1 MVGQVSHILV
11 ALAAGWFIIA
21 AYRWIRSRSAVVAA
35 IVAATI
41 LGRLAFGLALFWV
54 SYLNLPIARSLQV
67 SGGFW
72 QVALDAT
79 GYYQMAARAVDAGRL
94 FPLDH
99 SVPAPFFIDTLAV
112 WMMAVGVSPAAGMFL
127 NLLLYV
133 TLAVMVVWSFAPV
146 NDIRRDLP
154 CIVGVAAYSLSPVIL
169 FHSSQPL
176 KDELSAFL
184 LGLAC
189 LGITMLRP
197 LFDQYRTAR
206 DWWAVAGGTVAVTVA
221 TLGTSGIRWY
231 FGFVLWGALVVAL
244 GAGVVLALLD
254 RRGPRLALLKGT
266 AAAVLVLIAAFIA
279 FRAGAGPFYRVVI
292 GANLDRLAMPH
303 QTGGSFVGR
312 IAAIPHDLL
321 NMAQMARTGFVMSG
335 GGTNLVV
342 PLGHDATAGLNES
355 NRQIETQHATAAYRE
370 AEAAVRAASRRG
382 SATSHEAIAA
392 PASPVQ
398 PSQESATPATLTVP
412 DEYRAVPITTQ
423 EHLQVVATGIA
434 IVFVPVSLL
443 KAVAQVQITGGRGL
457 LSIADLD
464 TVFLDVMSLAVLIL
478 LWKRRHMIG
487 DRRVLVLF
495 GLVLSVTTA
504 VLLGY
509 VVTNFGTLWRMRS
522 LVAVPLWLLVSALSP
537 RRAIRRQPPTAPG
550 QVPAAT

>member
-11 ALAAGWFIIA
+11 ALASGWFIIA
-21 AYRWIRSRSAVVAA
+21 AYRWIRARSAVVAA

-127 NLLLYV
+127 NLLLYI

-244 GAGVVLALLD
+244 GTGVVLALLD

-266 AAAVLVLIAAFIA
+266 AAAVLVLIAAFVA
-279 FRAGAGPFYRVVI
+279 FRTGAGPYYRTVI
-292 GANLDRLAMPH
+292 GANLDRLAMSH
-303 QTGGSFVGR
+303 QTGGSVVGR
-312 IAAIPHDLL
+312 IAAIPHDLV

-342 PLGHDATAGLNES
+342 PLGHDATAGWNES
-355 NRQIETQHATAAYRE
+355 KRLVETQHATAAYRE
-370 AEAAVRAASRRG
+370 AEARLAASSLG
-382 SATSHEAIAA
+382 SATSHEAMA
-392 PASPVQ
+392 PVSPVQ
-398 PSQESATPATLTVP
+398 GSQASATPATFTVP
-412 DEYRAVPITTQ
+412 DEYRAIPITMQ

-434 IVFVPVSLL
+434 TLFVPVSLV
-443 KAVAQVQITGGRGL
+443 KAFAEVQITGGRGL

-487 DRRVLVLF
+487 NRRVLVLF
-495 GLVLSVTTA
+495 GLVISVTTA
-504 VLLGY
+504 VLLAY

-522 LVAVPLWLLVSALSP
+522 LVAVPLWLLVTALSP
-537 RRAIRRQPPTAPG
+537 RCPIGRQPPTAPG